1 MNRINKLPL
10 MALALGT
17 MLTTAT
23 VAWAEGETTTD
34 TQTQTDM
41 NTGTDLNTDT
51 GTSMDTT
58 SDVDA
63 DALPLDA
70 AMLKEIDDDS
80 VMYDGMSVGDIEG
93 TDVYVGE
100 DDIGEIETVLGD
112 ETGQVAAYILS
123 VEDGVF
129 DLSSTKFV
137 VPVDQFTFDSENDRF
152 NTQLTQADIET
163 YQTWQ

>member
-1 MNRINKLPL
+1 MTRINKLPL
-10 MALALGT
+10 MALAFGAMMT
-17 MLTTAT
+17 AAT
-23 VAWAEGETTTD
+23 VAWAEGETT
-34 TQTQTDM
+34 DM
-41 NTGTDLNTDT
+41 NSTTGTTIDS
-51 GTSMDTT
+51 TSN
-58 SDVDA
+58 VDA
-63 DALPLDA
+63 DALQLDA
-70 AMLKEIDDDS
+70 AMLKEIEDED
-80 VMYDGMSVGDIEG
+80 VMYDGLTVGEIEG

-112 ETGQVAAYILS
+112 ESGQVQAYILS

>member
-1 MNRINKLPL
+1 MTRINKLPL
-10 MALALGT
+10 MALVMGT
-17 MLTTAT
+17 MLTAAT
-23 VAWAEGETTTD
+23 MAWAEGETTTE
-34 TQTQTDM
+34 TQTQ
-41 NTGTDLNTDT
+41 
-51 GTSMDTT
+51 MDTNT
-58 SDVDA
+58 TIDSTADVDA
-63 DALPLDA
+63 ETLPLDA

>member
-1 MNRINKLPL
+1 MTKINKLPL
-10 MALALGT
+10 MALAFGT
-17 MLTTAT
+17 MMTAAT
-23 VAWAEGETTTD
+23 VAWAEGETTTE

-41 NTGTDLNTDT
+41 NTTIDNTT
-51 GTSMDTT
+51 
-58 SDVDA
+58 DVDA

-70 AMLKEIDDDS
+70 TMLKEIEDED
-80 VMYDGMSVGDIEG
+80 VMYDGMTVGEIEG

-100 DDIGEIETVLGD
+100 DDIGEVETVLGD
-112 ETGQVAAYILS
+112 ETGQVQAYILS

-129 DLSSTKFV
+129 DLDATKFV
-137 VPVDQFTFDSENDRF
+137 IPADEFTFDADNDRF

>member
-1 MNRINKLPL
+1 MIRINKLPL
-10 MALALGT
+10 MALVMGT
-17 MLTTAT
+17 MLTAAT

-41 NTGTDLNTDT
+41 NTTIDSTADVNADT
-51 GTSMDTT
+51 
-58 SDVDA
+58 
-63 DALPLDA
+63 LPLDTS
-70 AMLKEIDDDS
+70 MLKEIEDES
-80 VMYDGMSVGDIEG
+80 VMYDGMTVGEIEG

-112 ETGQVAAYILS
+112 ESGQVAAYILS

-129 DLSSTKFV
+129 DLSSTKLV
-137 VPVDQFTFDSENDRF
+137 VPVDEFTFDAENDRF

>member
-1 MNRINKLPL
+1 MTRINKLPL
-10 MALALGT
+10 MALVMGT
-17 MLTTAT
+17 MLTAAT
-23 VAWAEGETTTD
+23 VAWAEGETTTE

-41 NTGTDLNTDT
+41 NTTIDN
-51 GTSMDTT
+51 SA
-58 SDVDA
+58 DVDA

-80 VMYDGMSVGDIEG
+80 VMYDGMSVGEIEG

-137 VPVDQFTFDSENDRF
+137 VPVDQFTFDAENDRF

>member
-1 MNRINKLPL
+1 MTKINKLPL
-10 MALALGT
+10 MALAFGAMMT
-17 MLTTAT
+17 AAT
-23 VAWAEGETTTD
+23 VAWAEGETTTE

-41 NTGTDLNTDT
+41 NA
-51 GTSMDTT
+51 TT
-58 SDVDA
+58 NVDA
-63 DALPLDA
+63 NNLPLDA
-70 AMLKEIDDDS
+70 TMLKEIEDDS
-80 VMYDGMSVGDIEG
+80 VMYDGMTVGEIEG

-112 ETGQVAAYILS
+112 ENGQVQAYILS

-129 DLSSTKFV
+129 DLSSTKLV
-137 VPVDQFTFDSENDRF
+137 VPVDEFTFDSENDRF

>member
-1 MNRINKLPL
+1 MTRINKLPL
-10 MALALGT
+10 MALVFGAMMT
-17 MLTTAT
+17 AAT
-23 VAWAEGETTTD
+23 VAWAEGETT
-34 TQTQTDM
+34 DM
-41 NTGTDLNTDT
+41 NSTTGTTID
-51 GTSMDTT
+51 STT
-58 SDVDA
+58 NVDA

-70 AMLKEIDDDS
+70 TMLKEIEDED
-80 VMYDGMSVGDIEG
+80 VMYDGLTVGEIEG

-112 ETGQVAAYILS
+112 ESGQVQAYILS

-129 DLSSTKFV
+129 DLNATKFV
-137 VPVDQFTFDSENDRF
+137 VPADEFTFDSENDRF

>member
-10 MALALGT
+10 MALAFGAMMT
-17 MLTTAT
+17 AAT
-23 VAWAEGETTTD
+23 VAWAEGETTT
-34 TQTQTDM
+34 QTDT
-41 NTGTDLNTDT
+41 NTTID
-51 GTSMDTT
+51 STT
-58 SDVDA
+58 NVDA

-70 AMLKEIDDDS
+70 TMLKEIEDED
-80 VMYDGMSVGDIEG
+80 VMYDGLTVAEIEG

-112 ETGQVAAYILS
+112 ESGQVQAYILS

>member
-1 MNRINKLPL
+1 MTRINKLPL
-10 MALALGT
+10 MALAFGAMMT
-17 MLTTAT
+17 AAT
-23 VAWAEGETTTD
+23 VAWAEGETT
-34 TQTQTDM
+34 DM
-41 NTGTDLNTDT
+41 NSTTGTTIDSTADAN
-51 GTSMDTT
+51 
-58 SDVDA
+58 A
-63 DALPLDA
+63 DALPLDTS
-70 AMLKEIDDDS
+70 MLKEIEDED
-80 VMYDGMSVGDIEG
+80 VMYDGLTVGEIEG

-112 ETGQVAAYILS
+112 DSGQVQAYILS

-137 VPVDQFTFDSENDRF
+137 VPVDEFTFDSENDRF

>member
-10 MALALGT
+10 MALAFGAMMT
-17 MLTTAT
+17 AAT
-23 VAWAEGETTTD
+23 VAWAEGETTTE

-41 NTGTDLNTDT
+41 NTTVD
-51 GTSMDTT
+51 S
-58 SDVDA
+58 SADVDA

-70 AMLKEIDDDS
+70 AMLKEIEDEN
-80 VMYDGMSVGDIEG
+80 VMHDGMTVGEIEG

-137 VPVDQFTFDSENDRF
+137 VPVDEFTFDAENDRF

>member
-1 MNRINKLPL
+1 MTRINKLPL
-10 MALALGT
+10 MALVMGT
-17 MLTTAT
+17 MLTAAT
-23 VAWAEGETTTD
+23 VAWAEGETTTE

-41 NTGTDLNTDT
+41 NTTIDSTA
-51 GTSMDTT
+51 
-58 SDVDA
+58 DVDA

-137 VPVDQFTFDSENDRF
+137 VPVDQFTFDAENDRF

>member
-1 MNRINKLPL
+1 MTRINKLPL
-10 MALALGT
+10 MALAFGAMMT
-17 MLTTAT
+17 AAT
-23 VAWAEGETTTD
+23 VAWAEGEVE

-41 NTGTDLNTDT
+41 NTTIDSTADVNADT
-51 GTSMDTT
+51 
-58 SDVDA
+58 
-63 DALPLDA
+63 LPLDA
-70 AMLKEIDDDS
+70 AMLKEIDDDN
-80 VMYDGMSVGDIEG
+80 VMHDGMTVGEIEG

-137 VPVDQFTFDSENDRF
+137 VPVDQFTFDAENDRF

>member
-1 MNRINKLPL
+1 MIRINKLPL
-10 MALALGT
+10 MALVMGT
-17 MLTTAT
+17 MLTAAT

-41 NTGTDLNTDT
+41 NTTI
-51 GTSMDTT
+51 DTT
-58 SDVDA
+58 TDVDA
-63 DALPLDA
+63 DSLPLDTS
-70 AMLKEIDDDS
+70 MLKEIEDES
-80 VMYDGMSVGDIEG
+80 VMHDGITVGEIEG

-112 ETGQVAAYILS
+112 ESGQVAAYILS

-129 DLSSTKFV
+129 DLSSTKLV
-137 VPVDQFTFDSENDRF
+137 VPVDEFTFDAENDRF

>member
-10 MALALGT
+10 MALAFGAMMT
-17 MLTTAT
+17 AAT
-23 VAWAEGETTTD
+23 VAWAEGETTT
-34 TQTQTDM
+34 QTDT
-41 NTGTDLNTDT
+41 NTTIDA
-51 GTSMDTT
+51 TT
-58 SDVDA
+58 NVDA
-63 DALPLDA
+63 DSMPLDA
-70 AMLKEIDDDS
+70 AMLKEIDDDD
-80 VMYDGMSVGDIEG
+80 VMYDGMSVGEIEG

-112 ETGQVAAYILS
+112 ETGQVTAYILS

-129 DLSSTKFV
+129 DLDSTKFV